1 MIILGVNAG
10 YHDGSAALVVNGEL
24 RRVVETERV
33 TRRKRAHH
41 VSPAPAI
48 HACLAAEGLTLSSV
62 DAVAVGWSFPAFPEH
77 PGEGY
82 TDAERDAFY
91 EWMLDP
97 EGVAEHVYGSKR
109 RRQPTAPLPT
119 DLPPLFF
126 IPHHDA
132 HAYSALLVSGLDKA
146 SVIVAD
152 GRGELNATSIG
163 IADRSQVEWLKTWPL
178 HQSLGELYGIAA
190 EWSGMSFWDAGK
202 LMGLAAYGTP
212 TQQLPVATGKDGY
225 AFTLGDMTSVG
236 PNQQHRALRER
247 LEKYFAEQTYP
258 YQRGDGREIMAYA
271 NFAAS
276 VQDMLEHSM
285 DAMFRVLEQAGGSD
299 RLVVSGGVAMNCTMI
314 GQLTHT
320 PGITDV
326 YVPSFP
332 YDAGVSVGAAL
343 ALADRRGVS
352 LSTERLRSAYL
363 GLDYG
368 PEAIEEALAGSG
380 LVWERLAENDLL
392 EQAAAL
398 VDDNGLLGWFQ
409 GRAEVGQRALGNR
422 SIVGNPRDRR
432 NLVRINELKGREM
445 WRPLAPSVLEEHLS
459 DLFEVGQA
467 RSPYDFMLAATRV
480 RPEAAPRIPATVHI
494 DGTAR
499 PQAVRRA
506 TNPRFWGLIDRFRAL
521 TGIPC
526 VLNTSFN
533 LAGEPIVNSP
543 ENAVATF
550 QKSDLTALVMGDYL
564 VKKAG

>member
-10 YHDGSAALVVNGEL
+10 YHDSSAALVVDGRL
-24 RRVVETERV
+24 TRVVETERV

-48 HACLAAEGLTLSSV
+48 QACLAAEGLTLASV
-62 DAVAVGWSFPAFPEH
+62 DAIAVGWSFPAFPEY

-82 TDAERDAFY
+82 TAEERAAFY

-109 RRQPTAPLPT
+109 RRRPLAPLPE
-119 DLPPLFF
+119 DLPPLVF

-132 HAYSALLVSGLDKA
+132 HAYSALLVSGLDRA

-163 IADRSQVEWLKTWPL
+163 IADGSRLDWLKTWPL
-178 HQSLGELYGIAA
+178 HQSLGEFYGIAA
-190 EWSGMSFWDAGK
+190 EWSGMDFWDAGK

-212 TQQLPVATGKDGY
+212 TQKLPVETGKDGY
-225 AFTLGDMTSVG
+225 AFTLGDMSDVG
-236 PNQQHRALRER
+236 PNKQHRALRER
-247 LEKYFAEQTYP
+247 LETYFAEQTYP
-258 YQRGDGREIMAYA
+258 YRRGDGREIMAYA

-314 GQLTHT
+314 GQLTRT

-343 ALADRRGVS
+343 ALSDRKGVA

-368 PEAIEEALAGSG
+368 AQDIESALAGSG
-380 LVWERLAENDLL
+380 LIWERLAENDLL
-392 EQAAAL
+392 DRAAAIL
-398 VDDNGLLGWFQ
+398 DGNGLLGWFQ
-409 GRAEVGQRALGNR
+409 GRAEVGQRALGHR
-422 SIVGNPRDRR
+422 SIVGNPRDRG

-445 WRPLAPSVLEEHLS
+445 WRPLAPSVLAEHLG
-459 DLFEVGQA
+459 DLFEVGEA
-467 RSPYDFMLAATRV
+467 RSPYDFMLAAARV
-480 RPEAAPRIPATVHI
+480 RPEAASRIPATVHV
-494 DGTAR
+494 DGSAR
-499 PQAVRRA
+499 PQAVRRE
-506 TNPRFWGLIDRFRAL
+506 TNPRFWGLIDRFRDL

-543 ENAVATF
+543 QDAVATF
-550 QKSDLTALVMGDYL
+550 QKSDLTALVIGDYL
-564 VKKAG
+564 VTKRS